1 MKLYRIIRCI
11 KKPVIRLS
19 QIFGR
24 KRYMRVL
31 CWCNRN
37 TIIFDPNRLPRYI
50 SSDVEFDQSATIY
63 LGGVTIAAGTSIL
76 THDYSVDYGLI
87 AIGKN
92 DVSHEKKYSKEVRIG
107 EDSFIGQKCLILP
120 GVSIGRN
127 CIIGAGSLVNKDI
140 PDNSVAAGV
149 PAKIIDETKSWIIKR
164 LEKDSEF
171 IS

>member
-1 MKLYRIIRCI
+1 M
-11 KKPVIRLS
+11 
-19 QIFGR
+19 
-24 KRYMRVL
+24 
-31 CWCNRN
+31 
-37 TIIFDPNRLPRYI
+37 
-50 SSDVEFDQSATIY
+50 
-63 LGGVTIAAGTSIL
+63 
-76 THDYSVDYGLI
+76 DYGLI

>member
-1 MKLYRIIRCI
+1 M
-11 KKPVIRLS
+11 
-19 QIFGR
+19 
-24 KRYMRVL
+24 
-31 CWCNRN
+31 
-37 TIIFDPNRLPRYI
+37 
-50 SSDVEFDQSATIY
+50 
-63 LGGVTIAAGTSIL
+63 GGVTIAAGTSIL

-92 DVSHEKKYSKEVRIG
+92 DVSHEKKYTKEVHIG

-149 PAKIIDETKSWIIKR
+149 PARIIDETTSWIIKR
-164 LEKDSEF
+164 IEKDSKF